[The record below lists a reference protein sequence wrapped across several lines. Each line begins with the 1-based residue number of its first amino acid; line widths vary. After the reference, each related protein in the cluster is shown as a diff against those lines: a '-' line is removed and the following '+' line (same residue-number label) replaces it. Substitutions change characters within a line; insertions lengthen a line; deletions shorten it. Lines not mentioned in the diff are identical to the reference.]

1 MLKDSDTLGSLGLNK
16 GSKLFF
22 KDLGPQVGYSTV
34 SFSSHI
40 LHEEE
45 VNWAYLIKEA
55 YLVMFCT
62 FQVFLTEYTGP
73 LVLYLVF
80 YLRPAIIYGSEAAGE
95 PKAPVVQYVFTDS
108 QLLTFT

>member
-1 MLKDSDTLGSLGLNK
+1 MNLAHLDN
-16 GSKLFF
+16 
-22 KDLGPQVGYSTV
+22 V
-34 SFSSHI
+34 
-40 LHEEE
+40 
-45 VNWAYLIKEA
+45 A